1 MDVARCIAAGYER
14 IVDDDRHQQPVTPA
28 EDMGEGGRA
37 TPSVQG
43 RELAAE
49 LRRIRLAAG
58 LSRNEIAQEVGLP
71 EPDLSRLETG
81 QVIPSVG
88 EVARW
93 SHAVGASDRVK
104 EQLRSLAVAVSKVT
118 ALPNW
123 LGTDV
128 VALQEELRQLEA
140 SSMSQRTCLVG
151 LIPGLLQTREY
162 AGMIMEF
169 NALPKD
175 DQDAAVNARLMRQA
189 IIQDPRRRFE
199 FILSEA
205 GLRWSRPGTSRTVLR
220 NQIRYIAELSELSNI
235 SIGVVRSG
243 AQTKVPFIQSYY
255 IYEDASLPGSKET
268 VDLVVLETPPA
279 AIVISDPM
287 AVRGYRRDLSWLR
300 EAAEFGAD
308 AVNRIGRSGR

>member
-1 MDVARCIAAGYER
+1 M
-14 IVDDDRHQQPVTPA
+14 VDGDRHQRPVTPA
-28 EDMGEGGRA
+28 EGAGEGGGA
-37 TPSVQG
+37 TPSAQG

-58 LSRNEIAQEVGLP
+58 LSRIEIAQEVGLP

-104 EQLRSLAVAVSKVT
+104 EQLRSIAASEVI
-118 ALPNW
+118 ALPYW
-123 LGTDV
+123 LRTDV
-128 VALQEELRQLEA
+128 VALQEELSQLEE

-151 LIPGLLQTREY
+151 LVPGLLQTREY
-162 AGMIMEF
+162 AEMVMEF
-169 NALPKD
+169 NALPED
-175 DQDAAVNARLMRQA
+175 DQEAAVNARLMRQA
-189 IIQDPRRRFE
+189 VIQVPERRFE

-220 NQIRYIAELSELSNI
+220 NQILRIAELSELPNI

-255 IYEDASLPGSKET
+255 IYEEVSLEGSTGT

-287 AVRGYRRDLSWLR
+287 AVRSYRRDLSWLR
-300 EAAEFGAD
+300 ESAEFGAD
-308 AVNRIGRSGR
+308 AVNRIGRSGK

>member
-1 MDVARCIAAGYER
+1 MRPGYER
-14 IVDDDRHQQPVTPA
+14 IVDEDRPQQRVTPA
-28 EDMGEGGRA
+28 ENMGEGGRA
-37 TPSVQG
+37 TPSVQ
-43 RELAAE
+43 RQELAAE

-58 LSRNEIAQEVGLP
+58 LSRTEIAQEVGLP

-104 EQLRSLAVAVSKVT
+104 EQLRSLAIAASEVI
-118 ALPNW
+118 ALPYW
-123 LGTDV
+123 LRTDV
-128 VALQEELRQLEA
+128 VALQEELSQLEA

-151 LIPGLLQTREY
+151 LVPGLLQTREY

-169 NALPKD
+169 NALPED

-189 IIQDPRRRFE
+189 IIQDPERRFE

-220 NQIRYIAELSELSNI
+220 NQIRHVAELSELPNI

-255 IYEDASLPGSKET
+255 IYEKASLEGFTET

-279 AIVISDPM
+279 AIVVSDPM
-287 AVRGYRRDLSWLR
+287 AVRSYRRDLSWLR

-308 AVNRIGRSGR
+308 AVNRIGRSGKWAPCT